1 MKKLILILLVF
12 EVVVGYAGQ
21 KFKKLN
27 IGDKAVLTDLKMADV
42 SGSTVSLNDF
52 KGENGLLVIFS
63 CNNCP
68 FVLRWEGRYPEL
80 KKVAGENGLGMIVIN
95 SNDQKRSGDD
105 SFEAMKEHAKA
116 KGYNFSYLVDEESR
130 IANAFG
136 GQTTPHAFIF
146 DKNWRLVYKGAIDD
160 NAEKASEVKRAFVK
174 EALKSLG
181 KEKEVALP
189 ETLPQGCSIKRK
201 LN

>member
-1 MKKLILILLVF
+1 MKKLIFILLVF
-12 EVVVGYAGQ
+12 EVVIVYAGQ
-21 KFKKLN
+21 KAGKLS
-27 IGDKAVLTDLKMADV
+27 IGDKAVLTDLKLSDV
-42 SGSTVSLNDF
+42 SGSSVSLNDM
-52 KGENGLLVIFS
+52 KGKNGLLVIFS
-63 CNNCP
+63 CNTCP
-68 FVLRWEGRYPEL
+68 FVMRWEGRYPEL
-80 KKVAGENGLGMIVIN
+80 KKVAEENGLGMIVLN

-116 KGYNFSYLVDEESR
+116 KGYNFPYVVDEESR

-146 DKNWRLVYKGAIDD
+146 DKNWKLVYKGAIDD
-160 NAEKASEVKRAFVK
+160 NAEKASEVKKAYVK

-181 KEKEVALP
+181 KEKEVVLA